1 MNYDSLV
8 VYQCVQFA
16 TDRHFCPPSALF
28 VAAAGSGFELETLA
42 KNESVS
48 ASMGVAGD
56 RARELILHLCGSP
69 FGGRFIQ
76 RTPFSFRQM
85 TIRYA
90 DFAICTRCV

>member
-42 KNESVS
+42 KNESVG
-48 ASMGVAGD
+48 ASMGIAGD
-56 RARELILHLCGSP
+56 RAREMSLQLRGSP
-69 FGGRFIQ
+69 LGGRFIQ
-76 RTPFSFRQM
+76 RTPFLYQQM
-85 TIRYA
+85 TIPRA
-90 DFAICTRCV
+90 NFAIYARSI

>member
-16 TDRHFCPPSALF
+16 TDHHFCPPSALF
-28 VAAAGSGFELETLA
+28 MAAAGSGFELETLA
-42 KNESVS
+42 KNESVG
-48 ASMGVAGD
+48 AGMGIAGD

-76 RTPFSFRQM
+76 RTPFSYRQM

-90 DFAICTRCV
+90 DFAIYTRRV